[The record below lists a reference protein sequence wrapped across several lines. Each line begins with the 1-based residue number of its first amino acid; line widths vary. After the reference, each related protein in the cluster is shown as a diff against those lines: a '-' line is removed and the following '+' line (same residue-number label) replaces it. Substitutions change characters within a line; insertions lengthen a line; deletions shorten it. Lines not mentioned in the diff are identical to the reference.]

1 MSSSLDAY
9 LNPLDRERLRADF
22 QAARPFRFICVDG
35 LLRAEFAEQVARAYP
50 TFAEACRAGRTFATV
65 NERGKVQVSD
75 ARHFPE
81 PIRTLQEIFAA
92 PEFLATL
99 SHITGIPDLV
109 ADEQL
114 AGGGM
119 HLMAAN
125 SRLDLHADF
134 NVIPRRGLY
143 RRLNI
148 LLFLNPDWP
157 AAWGGCLQLW
167 DATVT
172 HCDREVAPIFNRC
185 VLFETTAPG
194 FHGVSKV
201 RCPEAM
207 TRKSFAAYYYT
218 TQPAPDWTGPAYST
232 VFRARPDEW
241 LKGLILMPAETI
253 GNQAIE
259 LARRTKRRLARI
271 VRGL

>member
-1 MSSSLDAY
+1 MSSLFDTH

-22 QAARPFRFICVDG
+22 QAARPFHFICVDG

-50 TFAEACRAGRTFATV
+50 TFAEARRVGKTFATV
-65 NERGKVQVSD
+65 NERGKVQISD
-75 ARHFPE
+75 PQHFPE
-81 PIRTLQEIFAA
+81 PIRTLHEILAA

-99 SHITGIPDLV
+99 SHITDIPALL

-134 NVIPRRGLY
+134 NIIPRRGLY

-148 LLFLNPDWP
+148 LLFLNRDWP
-157 AAWGGCLQLW
+157 AAWGGGLQLW

-172 HCDREVAPIFNRC
+172 HCDREVAPILNRC

-201 RCPEAM
+201 GCPEAM
-207 TRKSFAAYYYT
+207 TRNSFAAYYYT
-218 TQPAPDWTGPAYST
+218 TQPPPDWTGPAYST
-232 VFRARPDEW
+232 EFRARPDEW

-259 LARRTKRRLARI
+259 LARRAKRRLGQI